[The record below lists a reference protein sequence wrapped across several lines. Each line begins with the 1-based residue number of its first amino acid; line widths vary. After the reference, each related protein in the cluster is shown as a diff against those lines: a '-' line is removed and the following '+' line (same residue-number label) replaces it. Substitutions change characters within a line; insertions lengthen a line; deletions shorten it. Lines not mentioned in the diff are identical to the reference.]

1 MDKFPQ
7 KLFFLSDDTEAEFVN
22 EIVGA
27 KIKERMA
34 NYKYT
39 KARVNKGMVFTMF
52 LSQISN
58 LLNDKLI
65 ICKQTTS

>member
-1 MDKFPQ
+1 MKDFP
-7 KLFFLSDDTEAEFVN
+7 KTITFLSDDCIAEFVE
-22 EIVGA
+22 EIKGA
-27 KIKERMA
+27 KVKERMA

-39 KARVNKGMVFTMF
+39 KARVNEGMVFTML